1 MQGQHSKS
9 DSRLTKYGSVAAILP
24 GLLIAACLIM
34 ISGGSTDAQ
43 IVIKPLKITTTSLPD
58 GARGEPYVTFV
69 NASGGTSPYVFTILS
84 GSLHTGL
91 SLSAGGAISGTPQSE
106 GTRSFTVQVK
116 DKTQLTATKT
126 LSLNVIHYPRLQSL
140 FPAPNSHQAQVNTNV
155 VATFTKEV
163 QLPSTRDFTL
173 HGSASGRLSGSYSGH
188 GSRQLQFM
196 PSQPLSAGEEVE
208 VTLTTNLYNSFDGLA
223 MRKPYV
229 ARFRAATSGSGQG
242 DTWNEGQRF
251 SGALGIEPTL
261 WSDAMHLVD
270 LDGDGDLDLVTA
282 GNDGGTSKIWIF
294 FNTGTGAFVD
304 GTVLEQNDGEV
315 TGGWSEVL
323 TGDVDNDGDIDLV
336 ALMGGTG
343 DPSTV
348 FHSIFLNDGL
358 GLFFL
363 GSTIAVRSQWDE
375 YYRRG
380 DLGDIDGDGDLDLV
394 VGMVEYQRR
403 LLVYTNN
410 GPGQFTDPPRR
421 LDLDHIARPVGLADF
436 DNDGDLDYLSTLTNG
451 DASYRI
457 YANDGSGNFTIERE
471 FGGSV
476 GAATAIADVDNDGD
490 LDVISAGWAP
500 PWTTEQGNTVYYND
514 GNMSFLVSRAFGYIE
529 AQSPSVVK
537 TGDVNADGSLD
548 IVVGGSGQNRIY
560 LNGGFGN
567 FPSEGIRAFGT
578 GFEFDGVRDQH
589 VLTQTLALGDIDGDG
604 DLDIAAHHGS
614 QVFAPG
620 TLEARNRI
628 YINQ

>member
-1 MQGQHSKS
+1 
-9 DSRLTKYGSVAAILP
+9 
-24 GLLIAACLIM
+24 
-34 ISGGSTDAQ
+34 
-43 IVIKPLKITTTSLPD
+43 
-58 GARGEPYVTFV
+58 
-69 NASGGTSPYVFTILS
+69 
-84 GSLHTGL
+84 
-91 SLSAGGAISGTPQSE
+91 
-106 GTRSFTVQVK
+106 
-116 DKTQLTATKT
+116 
-126 LSLNVIHYPRLQSL
+126 
-140 FPAPNSHQAQVNTNV
+140 
-155 VATFTKEV
+155 
-163 QLPSTRDFTL
+163 
-173 HGSASGRLSGSYSGH
+173 
-188 GSRQLQFM
+188 
-196 PSQPLSAGEEVE
+196 
-208 VTLTTNLYNSFDGLA
+208 
-223 MRKPYV
+223 
-229 ARFRAATSGSGQG
+229 
-242 DTWNEGQRF
+242 
-251 SGALGIEPTL
+251 
-261 WSDAMHLVD
+261 
-270 LDGDGDLDLVTA
+270 
-282 GNDGGTSKIWIF
+282 
-294 FNTGTGAFVD
+294 
-304 GTVLEQNDGEV
+304 
-315 TGGWSEVL
+315 
-323 TGDVDNDGDIDLV
+323 
-336 ALMGGTG
+336 
-343 DPSTV
+343 
-348 FHSIFLNDGL
+348 
-358 GLFFL
+358 
-363 GSTIAVRSQWDE
+363 
-375 YYRRG
+375 
-380 DLGDIDGDGDLDLV
+380 
-394 VGMVEYQRR
+394 
-403 LLVYTNN
+403 
-410 GPGQFTDPPRR
+410 R